1 MKRGARFFVLD
12 QGNPQNKDADY
23 IVLDV
28 PPAALAPLI
37 AQLENYKRITEM
49 DPSRRAFK
57 RGGKEVWS
65 VHLYVEASH
74 PKGTADKEGKIHHP
88 PSLLKESIP
97 RAGGS

>member
-12 QGNPQNKDADY
+12 QGDPRNKDADY

-37 AQLENYKRITEM
+37 AQLENYKRISEM
-49 DPSRRAFK
+49 DPTRRAFK
-57 RGGKEVWS
+57 RGGKEVWT
-65 VHLYVEASH
+65 VHLYVEANH
-74 PKGTADKEGKIHHP
+74 PRGVDKDGKIHHP
-88 PSLLKESIP
+88 PSLLKDSIP